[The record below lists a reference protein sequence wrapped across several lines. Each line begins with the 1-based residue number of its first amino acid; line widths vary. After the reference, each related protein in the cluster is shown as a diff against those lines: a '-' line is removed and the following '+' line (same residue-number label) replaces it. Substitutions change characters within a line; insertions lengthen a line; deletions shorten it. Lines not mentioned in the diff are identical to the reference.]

1 MFSARTVW
9 AGAATVA
16 VVVVAGA
23 AISAGEMPY
32 AAAGTA
38 YPGMA
43 QALCYTLLRAVALV
57 AGAVTAGA
65 LAYTVCC
72 TETTGAGRVGVD
84 GYAGL
89 RTAGHAATVWAMA
102 AAALVPV
109 TAADIGGTT
118 TLESLADG
126 TLGPLLDA
134 SEKPKAWV
142 AVAVVAAGVALIAR
156 LTLSWLGAAAALMLA
171 VIGVLPPV
179 VVGNAGEGPGH
190 DYATGAVVLFQP
202 ALSIVCGLLWCAG
215 AHLRRGGAH
224 RDTVI
229 GRVRVLTGLCLGV
242 AAPTGGLLAALLLPP
257 DRLLTT
263 GYGRLVLVATCFAA
277 LAALLVWWAGRQR
290 QRAGALFAT
299 AGAAMLIAVASV
311 AAAGV
316 RPAPAFAGRRF
327 TAHEAFIGFDIVHP
341 PTALRL
347 LTFWRFD
354 IVLGSAATAGIV
366 LYAWGVLRL
375 RRRGDTWSPLRTLSW
390 VLGCLTL
397 LAATSSGVGAY
408 GYAMFSLHMITHMTL
423 NMVVPVLLVL
433 GAPMTLLLRAA
444 RPAGRGELRGPR
456 EAVLAILHSRPS
468 ALLAHPGF
476 SIPVFVVTLY
486 GLYFTSLF
494 EDLIGYHWGHLLM
507 NAHFL
512 IVGYLFYWAIAGVDP
527 GPRRLPHPGRLGML
541 FAIMPF
547 HAFFGVVVM
556 STATVI
562 GARFYTNLQLPW
574 EIDLL
579 ADQHRGGGIAWVS
592 GEVPVLLVVGALL
605 TQWIAQ
611 DRRTAVRTDRRD
623 DTYGDSDLAAYN
635 AMLAELARSRRRG
648 QAQPAQAQAVGDH
661 EER

>member
-1 MFSARTVW
+1 MDIGMLSARTVW
-9 AGAATVA
+9 VGATAVA
-16 VVVVAGA
+16 VTAVAGA

-38 YPGMA
+38 YPGLV
-43 QALCYTLLRAVALV
+43 QALCSTLLRALAMA
-57 AGAVTAGA
+57 AGAVTTGA
-65 LAYTVCC
+65 LVYTVCC
-72 TETTGAGRVGVD
+72 TETTDRGRIGVD

-89 RTAGHAATVWAMA
+89 RMVERAATVWAVA
-102 AAALVPV
+102 AVALVPV
-109 TAADIGGTT
+109 TAADIGGST
-118 TLESLADG
+118 TLELLRDG

-142 AVAVVAAGVALIAR
+142 VVAVLAAGVALIAR
-156 LTLSWLGAAAALMLA
+156 LSLSWLGAAVALLFA

-190 DYATGAVVLFQP
+190 DYATGAVLLFQP
-202 ALSIVCGLLWCAG
+202 ALSVCCGLLWCAG
-215 AHLRRGGAH
+215 AHLRRGGAY

-229 GRVRVLTGLCLGV
+229 RRVRVLTGMCLGI
-242 AAPTGGLLAALLLPP
+242 GGLTGALLIALLLPP
-257 DRLLTT
+257 DRLVTT
-263 GYGRLVLVATCFAA
+263 GYGRLVLAA
-277 LAALLVWWAGRQR
+277 VLSGTVLTLLVWWAGRQR
-290 QRAGALFAT
+290 QRAAALFT
-299 AGAAMLIAVASV
+299 AAAAVALV
-311 AAAGV
+311 AVALLAAAGV

-354 IVLGSAATAGIV
+354 IVLGGVALAGIV
-366 LYAWGVLRL
+366 LYTVGVLRL
-375 RRRGDTWSPLRTLSW
+375 RRRGDHWPPLRTLSW

-397 LAATSSGVGAY
+397 LVATSSGIGAY

-433 GAPMTLLLRAA
+433 GAPMTLLLRVVP
-444 RPAGRGELRGPR
+444 PAGRGELRGLR
-456 EAVLAILHSRPS
+456 EGVLAVLHSGPS
-468 ALLAHPGF
+468 AVLAHPGF

-494 EDLIGYHWGHLLM
+494 ENLISYHWGHVLM
-507 NAHFL
+507 NVHFL
-512 IVGYLFYWAIAGVDP
+512 IVGYLFYWAIVGVDP
-527 GPRRLPHPGRLGML
+527 GPRRLPHLGRLGML

-562 GARFYTNLQLPW
+562 GERFYSNLQLPW
-574 EIDLL
+574 GIDLP
-579 ADQHRGGGIAWVS
+579 ADQHQGGGIAWVS

-605 TQWIAQ
+605 TQWVAQ
-611 DRRTAVRTDRRD
+611 DRRTAVRTDRKD

-635 AMLAELARSRRRG
+635 AMLAELARSRR
-648 QAQPAQAQAVGDH
+648 
-661 EER
+661 